1 MPDLSPYGFRIVGPC
16 TGDRRRIDWHCAF
29 VAYAACD
36 ERARVEREAYLSAF
50 TFADDFLAYL
60 ADTGSTKGFSG
71 ACWSPWIWF
80 DLDSDAN
87 AGGLDAAL
95 SDTRTL
101 CVQLCDRFAIGDDAL
116 LVFFSGSK
124 GFHVGLPTAGFNP
137 SPSHDFNRIA
147 RCFVENVAAAVGL
160 TIDTGVYDK
169 VRAFRAPNSR
179 HGKTGRHKRR
189 LTVDELLHLTAT
201 RIVELAAKPEPFDV
215 PTTASCGFDLPAA
228 WNEAAEQV
236 KHKAE
241 EQAEHRAAIAN
252 GDKPASLNRLTI
264 AFIRE
269 GAPVGDR
276 HRRLFS
282 AAANMAEFGCPPPLA
297 HALLT
302 ESALDCGVPPS
313 DVRRQI
319 DSGLASVMPTVRQVQ
334 EVFPDAEVVAVA
346 EGGAT

>member
-1 MPDLSPYGFRIVGPC
+1 MPDLYPYGFRIVGPC
-16 TGDRRRIDWHCAF
+16 SSERRRIDWHRAF
-29 VAYAACD
+29 AAYATCD
-36 ERARVEREAYLSAF
+36 ERAHVEREAYLSEF
-50 TFADDFLAYL
+50 TFADDFRAHL
-60 ADTGSTKGFSG
+60 ADTGSTKGFNG
-71 ACWSPWIWF
+71 ACWSPWLWF
-80 DLDSDAN
+80 DLDRDAD
-87 AGGLDAAL
+87 AGGIDAAL
-95 SDTRTL
+95 NDARRL
-101 CVQLCDRFAIGDDAL
+101 CVQLCDRFAIVDDAL

-137 SPSHDFNRIA
+137 QPSPDFHRITRHFA
-147 RCFVENVAAAVGL
+147 EHVAGAVGVM
-160 TIDTGVYDK
+160 IDTGVYDK

-179 HGKTGRHKRR
+179 HGKSGRHKRR
-189 LTVDELLHLTAT
+189 LTVDEVLHLSAA

-215 PTTASCGFDLPAA
+215 PTDATCGFELPAA

-236 KHKAE
+236 KHEAKA
-241 EQAEHRAAIAN
+241 QAEHRAAIAN
-252 GDKPASLNRLTI
+252 GDKPVSLNQLTI
-264 AFIRE
+264 DFIRE
-269 GAPVGDR
+269 GASVGDR
-276 HRRLFS
+276 HRLLFS
-282 AAANMAEFGCPPPLA
+282 ASANMAEFGCPPPLA